1 MRDSR
6 EFQVLAGEVKN
17 VRWNAATDDC
27 VFEIEGVKFNAK
39 IPKERLG
46 PCENDRLAIAYD
58 EQNEVWNFKNLT
70 SNKWLKNYSWRAHFI
85 LSWAAIFDIV
95 PGKIL
100 GAIFVIPIIYLS
112 KYLSEFAGMAALFAF
127 VVCLFLSLPFL
138 HIYWSENKSLSG
150 TVQAYLAL
158 RRALKEANL

>member
-1 MRDSR
+1 MLDSR
-6 EFQVLAGEVKN
+6 EFQVLAGEVKS
-17 VRWNAATDDC
+17 VRWNAATDEC
-27 VFEIEGVKFNAK
+27 AFEIAGAKFNAK
-39 IPKERLG
+39 IAKDCLVPR
-46 PCENDRLAIAYD
+46 ENDRLAIAYD

-70 SNKWLKNYSWRAHFI
+70 SGKWLKNYAWRAHFI

-100 GAIFVIPIIYLS
+100 GAIFSIPIFYLG
-112 KYLSEFAGMAALFAF
+112 KYLSEFAGMTALFAF

>member
-17 VRWNAATDDC
+17 VRWSAATDEC
-27 VFEIEGVKFNAK
+27 VFEIAGVKFSAK
-39 IPKERLG
+39 ISKERLV
-46 PCENDRLAIAYD
+46 PLENDRLAIAYD

-100 GAIFVIPIIYLS
+100 GAIFAIPIIYLS
-112 KYLSEFAGMAALFAF
+112 KHLSEFAGMAALFAF

>member
-1 MRDSR
+1 MLDLR
-6 EFQVLAGEVKN
+6 EFQVLAGEVKS
-17 VRWNAATDDC
+17 VRWNAATNEC
-27 VFEIEGVKFNAK
+27 AFEIAGSKFNVK
-39 IPKERLG
+39 NLKDCLVPR
-46 PCENDRLAIAYD
+46 ENDRLAIAYD

-70 SNKWLKNYSWRAHFI
+70 SGKWLKNYAWRAHFI

-100 GAIFVIPIIYLS
+100 GAIFAIPIIYLS
-112 KYLSEFAGMAALFAF
+112 KYLSEFAGMTALFAF

-138 HIYWSENKSLSG
+138 HIYWSENRSLSG

>member
-1 MRDSR
+1 MLDSR
-6 EFQVLAGEVKN
+6 EFQVLAGEVKS
-17 VRWNAATDDC
+17 VRWNAATDEC
-27 VFEIEGVKFNAK
+27 AFEIAGAKFNAK
-39 IPKERLG
+39 IAKDRLV
-46 PCENDRLAIAYD
+46 PRENDRLAVAYD

-70 SNKWLKNYSWRAHFI
+70 SGKWLKNYSWHAHFI

-100 GAIFVIPIIYLS
+100 GAIFVIPIFYLG

-138 HIYWSENKSLSG
+138 HIYWSENRSLSG

>member
-17 VRWNAATDDC
+17 VRWSAATDDC
-27 VFEIEGVKFNAK
+27 VFEIAGAKSNVKNLK
-39 IPKERLG
+39 DRLV
-46 PCENDRLAIAYD
+46 PRENDRLAIAYD
-58 EQNEVWNFKNLT
+58 AKNEVWNFKNLT
-70 SNKWLKNYSWRAHFI
+70 SNKWLKNYAWRAHFI

-100 GAIFVIPIIYLS
+100 GAIFSIPIIYLS
-112 KYLSEFAGMAALFAF
+112 KHLSEFAGMAALFAF

-150 TVQAYLAL
+150 MVQAYLAL
-158 RRALKEANL
+158 RKFLEEADL

>member
-17 VRWNAATDDC
+17 VRWNAAMAEC
-27 VFEIEGVKFNAK
+27 VFEITGAKFNAK
-39 IPKERLG
+39 IAKERLV
-46 PCENDRLAIAYD
+46 PCENDHLAVAYD

-70 SNKWLKNYSWRAHFI
+70 SGKWLKNYSWHAHFI

-100 GAIFVIPIIYLS
+100 GAIFAIPIIYLS
-112 KYLSEFAGMAALFAF
+112 KHLSEFAGMTALFAL

-150 TVQAYLAL
+150 MVQAYLAL

>member
-1 MRDSR
+1 MLDSR

-27 VFEIEGVKFNAK
+27 VFEIDGAKFNVK
-39 IPKERLG
+39 NLKDRLV

-58 EQNEVWNFKNLT
+58 AQNDVWDFKNLT
-70 SNKWLKNYSWRAHFI
+70 SGKWLKNYAWHAHFI

-100 GAIFVIPIIYLS
+100 GAIFAIPIIYLS

-138 HIYWSENKSLSG
+138 HIYWSENRSLSG

>member
-17 VRWNAATDDC
+17 VRWNVATDEC
-27 VFEIEGVKFNAK
+27 VFEIDGIKFNAK
-39 IPKERLG
+39 IAKERLV
-46 PCENDRLAIAYD
+46 PCENDRLAVAYD

-70 SNKWLKNYSWRAHFI
+70 SGKWLKNYAWHAHFI

-100 GAIFVIPIIYLS
+100 GAIFAIPIIYLS
-112 KYLSEFAGMAALFAF
+112 KHLSEFAGMAALFAF

-138 HIYWSENKSLSG
+138 HIYWSENRSLSG

>member
-6 EFQVLAGEVKN
+6 EFQVLAGEARN
-17 VRWNAATDDC
+17 VRWSAATDDC
-27 VFEIEGVKFNAK
+27 VFEIEGVKFSAK
-39 IPKERLG
+39 IPKERLV
-46 PCENDRLAIAYD
+46 PSENDGLAIAYD
-58 EQNEVWNFKNLT
+58 EKNEVWNFKNLT
-70 SNKWLKNYSWRAHFI
+70 SNKWLKNYAWRAHSI

-100 GAIFVIPIIYLS
+100 GTIFAIPIICLS
-112 KYLSEFAGMAALFAF
+112 KYLSEFAGMTALFAF

-150 TVQAYLAL
+150 TVEAYLTVRKFL
-158 RRALKEANL
+158 NEMDL

>member
-1 MRDSR
+1 MLDSR

-39 IPKERLG
+39 IPKERLV

-58 EQNEVWNFKNLT
+58 AQNEVWDFKNLT
-70 SNKWLKNYSWRAHFI
+70 SGNWLKNYAWRAHFI

-100 GAIFVIPIIYLS
+100 GAIFAIPIIYLS
-112 KYLSEFAGMAALFAF
+112 KYLSEFAGMTALFAF

-138 HIYWSENKSLSG
+138 HIYWSENRSLSG

>member
-1 MRDSR
+1 MQDLR

-17 VRWNAATDDC
+17 VRWNAATDEC
-27 VFEIEGVKFNAK
+27 AFEIAGAKFNVK
-39 IPKERLG
+39 NLKECLVPR
-46 PCENDRLAIAYD
+46 ENDRLAVAYD
-58 EQNEVWNFKNLT
+58 EQKEVWNFKNLT
-70 SNKWLKNYSWRAHFI
+70 SGKWLKNYAWRAHFI

-100 GAIFVIPIIYLS
+100 GAIFSIPIFYLG

-150 TVQAYLAL
+150 TVEAYLTVRKFL
-158 RRALKEANL
+158 NEMDL

>member
-1 MRDSR
+1 MRDLR

-17 VRWNAATDDC
+17 VRWNAATDEC
-27 VFEIEGVKFNAK
+27 VFEIAGAKFNVK
-39 IPKERLG
+39 NLKECLVPR
-46 PCENDRLAIAYD
+46 ENDRLAVAYD

-70 SNKWLKNYSWRAHFI
+70 SGKWLKNYAWRAHFI

-100 GAIFVIPIIYLS
+100 GAIFSIPIFYLG

-138 HIYWSENKSLSG
+138 HIYWSENRSLSG

-158 RRALKEANL
+158 RKFLKEINL

>member
-39 IPKERLG
+39 IPKERLV

-100 GAIFVIPIIYLS
+100 GAIFAIPIIYLS

-150 TVQAYLAL
+150 MVQAYLAL
-158 RRALKEANL
+158 RKFLQEADL

>member
-17 VRWNAATDDC
+17 VRWNVATDEC
-27 VFEIEGVKFNAK
+27 VFEIDGIKFNAK
-39 IPKERLG
+39 IAKERLV
-46 PCENDRLAIAYD
+46 PCENDRLAVAYD

-70 SNKWLKNYSWRAHFI
+70 SGKWLKNYAWHAHFI

-100 GAIFVIPIIYLS
+100 GAIFAIPIIYLS

-127 VVCLFLSLPFL
+127 VVCLFLSVPFL
-138 HIYWSENKSLSG
+138 HIYWSENRSLSG
-150 TVQAYLAL
+150 MAQAYLAL
-158 RRALKEANL
+158 RRALKEVNL

>member
-17 VRWNAATDDC
+17 VRWNATTDEC
-27 VFEIEGVKFNAK
+27 AFEIEGIKFNAK
-39 IPKERLG
+39 ISKERLV
-46 PCENDRLAIAYD
+46 PLENDRLAIAYD
-58 EQNEVWNFKNLT
+58 TKNEVWNFKNLT
-70 SNKWLKNYSWRAHFI
+70 SSKWLKNYSWRAHFI

-100 GAIFVIPIIYLS
+100 GTIFAIPIIYLS
-112 KYLSEFAGMAALFAF
+112 KYLSEFAGMTALFTL

-150 TVQAYLAL
+150 TVEAYLAVRKFL
-158 RRALKEANL
+158 NEMGL

>member
-6 EFQVLAGEVKN
+6 KFQVLAGEVKN
-17 VRWNAATDDC
+17 VRWSAAADDC
-27 VFEIEGVKFNAK
+27 AFEIAGSKFNTKIAK
-39 IPKERLG
+39 ECLVPR
-46 PCENDRLAIAYD
+46 ENDRLAIAYD

-70 SNKWLKNYSWRAHFI
+70 SGKWLKNYAWRAYFI
-85 LSWAAIFDIV
+85 LSWVAIFDIV

-100 GAIFVIPIIYLS
+100 GAIFAIPIIYLS
-112 KYLSEFAGMAALFAF
+112 KHLSEFAGMAALFAF

-150 TVQAYLAL
+150 TVQAYLVL
-158 RRALKEANL
+158 RKFLKEADL

>member
-17 VRWNAATDDC
+17 VRWSAATDDC
-27 VFEIEGVKFNAK
+27 VFEIAGAKFNVK
-39 IPKERLG
+39 NLKDRLV
-46 PCENDRLAIAYD
+46 PRENDRLAIAYD
-58 EQNEVWNFKNLT
+58 AKNEVWNFKNLT
-70 SNKWLKNYSWRAHFI
+70 SNNWLKNYAWRAHFI
-85 LSWAAIFDIV
+85 LFWAAIFDIV

-100 GAIFVIPIIYLS
+100 RAIFAIPIIYLS

-138 HIYWSENKSLSG
+138 HIYWSKNKSLSG
-150 TVQAYLAL
+150 MVEAYLTV
-158 RRALKEANL
+158 RKFLKEINL

>member
-17 VRWNAATDDC
+17 VRWNAATDEC
-27 VFEIEGVKFNAK
+27 AFEIAGVKFNVK
-39 IPKERLG
+39 NLKDCLVPR
-46 PCENDRLAIAYD
+46 ENDCLAIACD
-58 EQNEVWNFKNLT
+58 AKNEVWNFKNLT
-70 SNKWLKNYSWRAHFI
+70 SGKQLKNYAWRAHFI

-100 GAIFVIPIIYLS
+100 GAIFAIPIIYLS

-150 TVQAYLAL
+150 TVEAYLTVRKFL
-158 RRALKEANL
+158 NEMDL